1 MPASSV
7 PLSELFDCFVV
18 DERGDCVSSSNRG
31 KETEALDYS
40 YTLSPF
46 FPNQATLRLYADPPH
61 RSYQTKPTY
70 RSYQTEPTY
79 RGYQREKILIK
90 ASEPERC

>member
-7 PLSELFDCFVV
+7 PLSELFECFVV

-70 RSYQTEPTY
+70 
-79 RGYQREKILIK
+79 
-90 ASEPERC
+90 